1 MFLSWWMIA
10 ILGVVWLVSLLSYG
24 SRSFYEGAISVMN
37 GLKEE
42 GYIKIKD
49 DDGEI
54 IGLCNQHQENWQKNI
69 NNE

>member
-10 ILGVVWLVSLLSYG
+10 ILGVFWLISLLSYG

-54 IGLCNQHQENWQKNI
+54 IGLCNQHQENWRNNI
-69 NNE
+69 ND